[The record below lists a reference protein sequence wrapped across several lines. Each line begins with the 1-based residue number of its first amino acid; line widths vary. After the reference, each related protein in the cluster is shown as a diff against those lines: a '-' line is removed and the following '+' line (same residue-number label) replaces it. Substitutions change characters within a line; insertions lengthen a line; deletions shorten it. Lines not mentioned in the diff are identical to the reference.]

1 MSTKALS
8 KATSNM
14 VVCLYEV
21 LGVDRDA
28 DAEALKKAYRK
39 MALKVLTKSNMIS
52 FNLALTN

>member
-8 KATSNM
+8 KATSTM

-39 MALKVLTKSNMIS
+39 MALKVFPKII
-52 FNLALTN
+52 